1 MGKLRA
7 KIACASNEELEK
19 ILAYLQAEQA
29 ERNQERAER
38 ERQQAERDVAR
49 GHRERQQAK
58 SQKWQ
63 VRASVATV
71 GAVVLSAAAIVASI
85 FTINQ
90 GYDNLR
96 QQREATSSQVRQQ
109 QEAQSGQQQEAILQ
123 DQESRYS
130 SVYGLYQDLEK
141 TIADH
146 PRLISCF
153 YDRNCNGSLTT
164 QEKDQANLLASYVAD
179 FYAYLY
185 AELQTLSSVG
195 HLNVPST
202 GEFVLRK
209 DNNPAADEG
218 WVTWSETIVDAFK
231 YSTLTCKALT
241 RNDYAY
247 EKRFRHALAV
257 RHVCPGLKDPGYVE
271 G

>member
-1 MGKLRA
+1 MDTGNLRD
-7 KIACASNEELEK
+7 KIASASTGELEK

-29 ERNQERAER
+29 ERDQDRAERERKQAERDEERAER
-38 ERQQAERDVAR
+38 EREQARSHRVQVA
-49 GHRERQQAK
+49 
-58 SQKWQ
+58 
-63 VRASVATV
+63 ASVATV
-71 GAVVLSAAAIVASI
+71 LALLLSGFALVVSI
-85 FTINQ
+85 FTVRQ
-90 GYDNLR
+90 GTDNLK
-96 QQREATSSQVRQQ
+96 QQREAQTS
-109 QEAQSGQQQEAILQ
+109 QEKAAIRQ

-130 SVYGLYQDLEK
+130 SLYGLYQDLEK

-153 YDRNCNGSLTT
+153 YGTNCDANLTT
-164 QEKDQANLLASYVAD
+164 QEMDQARLLASYVAD

-185 AELQTLSSVG
+185 SELQTLSSVE
-195 HLNVPST
+195 HLNVPDT

-231 YSTLTCKALT
+231 GSTLTCKALT
-241 RNDYAY
+241 DSADAY

-257 RHVCPGLKDPGYVE
+257 RHVCPGLKDPGYIE